1 MNQKF
6 KELLPNP
13 FAVDYQHKDGPLDLY
28 TEVEMQ
34 KFAEKI
40 INECAMLTLDYKN
53 EDHYNGWLDFR
64 DKIREHFSVSPIRIK
79 PTCHNIE
86 SGSCKLGN
94 LLCAYPDCE
103 EIDDEIDVQQNIDE
117 FYADFMSK
125 HEKIIS

>member
-13 FAVDYQHKDGPLDLY
+13 FTVDYQYKDGPLDLY

-40 INECAMLTLDYKN
+40 ISECISLMSDYN
-53 EDHYNGWLDFR
+53 
-64 DKIREHFSVSPIRIK
+64 DKIRGHFGLDFNTKS
-79 PTCHNIE
+79 TCHNIE
-86 SGSCKLGN
+86 NGSCKLGN